1 MVVTPRLEFQNSHKW
16 SPNKQV
22 LGSGAERAK
31 FVSAHGREAYGMARQ
46 QERSV
51 ALVPDRTEVTM
62 QKGYAGGTCL
72 EDCRASFFVSLSQTG
87 VI

>member
-1 MVVTPRLEFQNSHKW
+1 MVITPRLEFRNSHKW

-22 LGSGAERAK
+22 LGSGAEREK
-31 FVSAHGREAYGMARQ
+31 FVSAHGRECLGMARQ

-51 ALVPDRTEVTM
+51 ALVPDRAEVTM
-62 QKGYAGGTCL
+62 QKLCRGKCL
-72 EDCRASFFVSLSQTG
+72 EDCLASFYVSLSQAR